1 MTMRELLEIH
11 AAPPRDAGAALSLEI
26 NRCHRLIEERRKAI
40 AEANNEGLVLFCEL
54 GFTRIE
60 NELKKAGFAL
70 MTGNVEQIKTA
81 LAAIKKV
88 K

>member
-1 MTMRELLEIH
+1 MNQLLEVKPE
-11 AAPPRDAGAALSLEI
+11 PPRDAGAALSLEI
-26 NRCHRLIEERRKAI
+26 NRCHRLIEERRKKI
-40 AEANNEGLVLFCEL
+40 AEAENEGLALFCEL

-70 MTGNVEQIKTA
+70 MTGDVENIKTA
-81 LAAIKKV
+81 LTAIKEV